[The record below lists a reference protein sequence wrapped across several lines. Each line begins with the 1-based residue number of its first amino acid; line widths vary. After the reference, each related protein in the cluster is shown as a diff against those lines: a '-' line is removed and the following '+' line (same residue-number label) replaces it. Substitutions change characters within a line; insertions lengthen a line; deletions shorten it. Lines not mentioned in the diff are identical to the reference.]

1 MKKSMLR
8 KVLLLACSA
17 VLLVCLS
24 VGATLAYLTSQDT
37 VTNTFT
43 VGKVDITLDEAAIE
57 EDEKTGNWVEDSTK
71 PRVEDGNAYHLMP
84 GLTYAKDPT
93 VTVLK
98 GSEPSY
104 VRILVTIN
112 KIDKLMEI
120 FPDSYN
126 EELGIFM
133 LEDFVGDTWNST
145 VWPCN
150 SVTANTD
157 GTYTYEFRHNGI
169 VTTEASKNNVL
180 PDLFEKIV
188 VPGDVTNA
196 QLANLNGLNIEVV
209 AQAIQAAGFSDADAA
224 WKEFKAPAVSTPGT

>member
-43 VGKVDITLDEAAIE
+43 VGKVDITLDEAAIK
-57 EDEKTGNWVEDSTK
+57 EDKATGDWVEDSTK
-71 PRVEDGNAYHLMP
+71 ARVEGNAYHLMP

-93 VTVLK
+93 VTVIA

-150 SVTANTD
+150 SVTDNTD

-196 QLANLNGLNIEVV
+196 QLANLDGLNIEVV

-224 WKEFKAPAVSTPGT
+224 WKEFKAPAVPTPGT

>member
-43 VGKVDITLDEAAIE
+43 VGKVDITLDEAAIK
-57 EDEKTGNWVEDSTK
+57 EDKATGNWVEDSSKSRT
-71 PRVEDGNAYHLMP
+71 EGNAYHLMP

-93 VTVLK
+93 VTVK
-98 GSEPSY
+98 AGSEPSY

-126 EELGIFM
+126 KELKIFM
-133 LEDFVGDTWNST
+133 LEDFVGGTWNST

-196 QLANLNGLNIEVV
+196 QLADLNGLNIKVV

-224 WKEFKAPAVSTPGT
+224 WKEFKAPATSTPGT